1 MPSAPNR
8 RIAKAFGTWVS
19 GSGIPDDSRGKL
31 ACLSRLCLTS
41 GCIIWR
47 CPTNPW
53 GVGRASG
60 VVSIG
65 DLMAFDAAIAD
76 RPLSRRRRGWSETI
90 VLGLAAVALS
100 LGAAAWIT
108 DSDLSTLA
116 SAALPPTTDRISSFE
131 DRFLPASSIPTRPG
145 LQALDRSALAAVQT
159 KVRAAQDLLAQKL
172 MSPDLRG
179 GFVAANLEEPK
190 VEPARPAPTTV
201 IPLPRSRP
209 AAAGLAP
216 VLAQGDNGAGLEE
229 RPAPQRRADDR
240 SLFEKLQDRL
250 ASLAPEVGMFHRP
263 PDLAALGYDNV
274 TAVYDITAHAVY
286 LPNGTILEAHS
297 GMGALRDDPEHVS
310 VAMQGAT
317 PPATY
322 DLKPRETPFHGVQ
335 ALRMTPAEGS
345 DVSGRSGLLTHTY
358 MLGPK
363 GDSNG
368 CVSIRDYDR
377 FLKAY
382 NNGEFTRLVVVPS
395 LRAATMA
402 SRA

>member
-1 MPSAPNR
+1 
-8 RIAKAFGTWVS
+8 
-19 GSGIPDDSRGKL
+19 
-31 ACLSRLCLTS
+31 
-41 GCIIWR
+41 
-47 CPTNPW
+47 
-53 GVGRASG
+53 
-60 VVSIG
+60 
-65 DLMAFDAAIAD
+65 MAFDAATAD
-76 RPLSRRRRGWSETI
+76 RPLSRRRKGWSETI
-90 VLGLAAVALS
+90 TLGLAAVALS

-116 SAALPPTTDRISSFE
+116 SAALPPSTDRLSSFE
-131 DRFLPASSIPTRPG
+131 DRFLPASSMPTRPA
-145 LQALDRSALAAVQT
+145 LQPLDRSALAAVEM

-179 GFVAANLEEPK
+179 GFVAAGLEEPR
-190 VEPARPAPTTV
+190 VEEAKRAPTTV

-209 AAAGLAP
+209 AAAGLVP
-216 VLAQGDNGAGLEE
+216 VLAQGDSGAGLDD
-229 RPAPQRRADDR
+229 RAPPLRRADDR
-240 SLFEKLQDRL
+240 TLFEKLQDRL
-250 ASLAPEVGMFHRP
+250 ASIAPDVGLFRRP
-263 PDLAALGYDNV
+263 PDLAALGYDGQ

-297 GMGALRDDPEHVS
+297 GMGALKDDPEHVS
-310 VAMQGAT
+310 APMIGAT

-322 DLKPRETPFHGVQ
+322 DLKPREALFHGVQ
-335 ALRMTPAEGS
+335 ALRMTPQEGS
-345 DVSGRSGLLTHTY
+345 DVSGRSGLLTHSY

-395 LRAATMA
+395 LRAAMVA
-402 SRA
+402 SQS

>member
-1 MPSAPNR
+1 
-8 RIAKAFGTWVS
+8 
-19 GSGIPDDSRGKL
+19 
-31 ACLSRLCLTS
+31 
-41 GCIIWR
+41 
-47 CPTNPW
+47 
-53 GVGRASG
+53 
-60 VVSIG
+60 
-65 DLMAFDAAIAD
+65 MAFDAATAD

-90 VLGLAAVALS
+90 TLGLAAVALS

-116 SAALPPTTDRISSFE
+116 SAALPPSADRLSSFE
-131 DRFLPASSIPTRPG
+131 DRFLPASSMPTRPA
-145 LQALDRSALAAVQT
+145 LQPLDRSALAAVEM
-159 KVRAAQDLLAQKL
+159 KLRAAQDLLAQKL

-179 GFVAANLEEPK
+179 GFVSAGLDEPGVEE
-190 VEPARPAPTTV
+190 ARRAPTTI

-209 AAAGLAP
+209 AAAGPLP
-216 VLAQGDNGAGLEE
+216 VLAQGDNGAGLDV
-229 RPAPQRRADDR
+229 RLPPQRREDDR
-240 SLFEKLQDRL
+240 TLFEKLQDRL
-250 ASLAPEVGMFHRP
+250 ASLAPDVGMFRRP

-297 GMGALRDDPEHVS
+297 GMGDLKDDPEHIS
-310 VAMQGAT
+310 VRMQGAT

-322 DLKPRETPFHGVQ
+322 DLKPRETAFHGVQ
-335 ALRMTPAEGS
+335 ALRMTPVEGS
-345 DVSGRSGLLTHTY
+345 EVFGRSGLLTHSY

-382 NNGEFTRLVVVPS
+382 NNGQFTRLVVVPS
-395 LRAATMA
+395 LKAAVVA
-402 SRA
+402 SQS

>member
-1 MPSAPNR
+1 MHR
-8 RIAKAFGTWVS
+8 
-19 GSGIPDDSRGKL
+19 GIGDSDRKRG
-31 ACLSRLCLTS
+31 RTS
-41 GCIIWR
+41 LF
-47 CPTNPW
+47 
-53 GVGRASG
+53 
-60 VVSIG
+60 VSIMPHFGLHYLWLPDESLGGWSRVRSGLVG
-65 DLMAFDAAIAD
+65 DLMTFDAAIAD
-76 RPLSRRRRGWSETI
+76 RPLSRRRKGRLETVTI
-90 VLGLAAVALS
+90 ALAAVALS

-116 SAALPPTTDRISSFE
+116 SAALPPSTDRISSFE
-131 DRFLPASSIPTRPG
+131 DRFIPASSMPTRPA
-145 LQALDRSALAAVQT
+145 LQALDRSALAALQM

-179 GFVAANLEEPK
+179 GFVTAGLEEPK
-190 VEPARPAPTTV
+190 VDEPRVDEAKRAPASV

-209 AAAGLAP
+209 TAAGLVP
-216 VLAQGDNGAGLEE
+216 VLAQGDNGAGLDD

-250 ASLAPEVGMFHRP
+250 ASLAPDVGLFRRP
-263 PDLAALGYDNV
+263 PDLAALGYDNM

-310 VAMQGAT
+310 VPMQGAT

-322 DLKPRETPFHGVQ
+322 DLKPREAQFHGVQ

-345 DVSGRSGLLTHTY
+345 DISGRSGLLTHSY

-395 LRAATMA
+395 LKAATTMA
-402 SRA
+402 SQS

>member
-1 MPSAPNR
+1 MNPL
-8 RIAKAFGTWVS
+8 V
-19 GSGIPDDSRGKL
+19 
-31 ACLSRLCLTS
+31 CLDYASL
-41 GCIIWR
+41 
-47 CPTNPW
+47 
-53 GVGRASG
+53 RAALLVAARQILGGLVARS
-60 VVSIG
+60 VWCSIG

-76 RPLSRRRRGWSETI
+76 RPLSRRRKGWSETI
-90 VLGLAAVALS
+90 MLALAAVAVS

-116 SAALPPTTDRISSFE
+116 SAALPPSTDRLSSFE
-131 DRFLPASSIPTRPG
+131 DRFLPASSMPTRPA
-145 LQALDRSALAAVQT
+145 LQPLDRSALAAVKM

-179 GFVAANLEEPK
+179 GFVAASLDEPRA
-190 VEPARPAPTTV
+190 EPAKSPTNV

-209 AAAGLAP
+209 AAAGLAL
-216 VLAQGDNGAGLEE
+216 VLAQGDNGAGLDV
-229 RPAPQRRADDR
+229 RLPPQRRADDR
-240 SLFEKLQDRL
+240 TLFEKLQDRL
-250 ASLAPEVGMFHRP
+250 ASIAPDVGLFHRP
-263 PDLAALGYDNV
+263 PDLAALGYDGQ

-286 LPNGTILEAHS
+286 LPSGVILEAHS
-297 GMGALRDDPEHVS
+297 GMGALKDDPEHVS
-310 VAMQGAT
+310 SPMIGAT

-322 DLKPRETPFHGVQ
+322 DLKPREALFHGVQ

-345 DVSGRSGLLTHTY
+345 DVSGRSGLLTHSY

-368 CVSIRDYDR
+368 CVSIREYDR

-382 NNGEFTRLVVVPS
+382 NNGEFNRLVVVPS

-402 SRA
+402 SQRPTSQS

>member
-1 MPSAPNR
+1 
-8 RIAKAFGTWVS
+8 
-19 GSGIPDDSRGKL
+19 
-31 ACLSRLCLTS
+31 
-41 GCIIWR
+41 
-47 CPTNPW
+47 
-53 GVGRASG
+53 
-60 VVSIG
+60 
-65 DLMAFDAAIAD
+65 MAFDAAIAD
-76 RPLSRRRRGWSETI
+76 RPLSRRCKGWSETI
-90 VLGLAAVALS
+90 TLGLAAVALS

-116 SAALPPTTDRISSFE
+116 SAALPPSADRLSSFE
-131 DRFLPASSIPTRPG
+131 DRFLPASSMPTRPA
-145 LQALDRSALAAVQT
+145 LQPLDRSALAAVEM
-159 KVRAAQDLLAQKL
+159 KLRAAQDLLAQKL

-179 GFVAANLEEPK
+179 VFVSAGLDEPGVGEAK
-190 VEPARPAPTTV
+190 RAPTTI

-209 AAAGLAP
+209 AA
-216 VLAQGDNGAGLEE
+216 VLAQGDNGAGLDV
-229 RPAPQRRADDR
+229 RLPPQRREDDR
-240 SLFEKLQDRL
+240 TLFEKLQDRL
-250 ASLAPEVGMFHRP
+250 ASLAPDVGMFRRP

-297 GMGALRDDPEHVS
+297 GMGDLKDDPEHIS
-310 VAMQGAT
+310 VRMQGAT

-322 DLKPRETPFHGVQ
+322 DLKPRETAFHGVQ
-335 ALRMTPAEGS
+335 ALRMTPVEGS
-345 DVSGRSGLLTHTY
+345 DVFGRSGLLTHSY

-395 LRAATMA
+395 LKAAVVA
-402 SRA
+402 SQS

>member
-1 MPSAPNR
+1 
-8 RIAKAFGTWVS
+8 
-19 GSGIPDDSRGKL
+19 
-31 ACLSRLCLTS
+31 
-41 GCIIWR
+41 
-47 CPTNPW
+47 
-53 GVGRASG
+53 
-60 VVSIG
+60 
-65 DLMAFDAAIAD
+65 MAFDAAIAD
-76 RPLSRRRRGWSETI
+76 RPLSRRRRGWPETI
-90 VLGLAAVALS
+90 TLALAAVALS

-131 DRFLPASSIPTRPG
+131 DRFLPASSMPSRPV
-145 LQALDRSALAAVQT
+145 LQPLDRSALAAVEM

-172 MSPDLRG
+172 TSPDSRA
-179 GFVAANLEEPK
+179 GFVATAGITGVDELRL
-190 VEPARPAPTTV
+190 EPAKPTPTTV

-209 AAAGLAP
+209 AAAGVGP
-216 VLAQGDNGAGLEE
+216 VLAQGDNGAAVED
-229 RPAPQRRADDR
+229 RAPPPRRADDR
-240 SLFEKLQDRL
+240 TLFEKLSDRL
-250 ASLAPEVGMFHRP
+250 ASLAPDVGLFRRP
-263 PDLAALGYDNV
+263 PDLAALGYDST
-274 TAVYDITAHAVY
+274 TAVYDIMAHAVY

-310 VAMQGAT
+310 VPMQGAT

-322 DLKPRETPFHGVQ
+322 DLKPREAVFHGVQ

-345 DVSGRSGLLTHTY
+345 DVSGRSGLLTHSY

-395 LRAATMA
+395 LKAATLA
-402 SRA
+402 SQS

>member
-1 MPSAPNR
+1 
-8 RIAKAFGTWVS
+8 
-19 GSGIPDDSRGKL
+19 
-31 ACLSRLCLTS
+31 
-41 GCIIWR
+41 
-47 CPTNPW
+47 
-53 GVGRASG
+53 
-60 VVSIG
+60 
-65 DLMAFDAAIAD
+65 MAFDAATAD
-76 RPLSRRRRGWSETI
+76 RPLSRRRKGWSETI
-90 VLGLAAVALS
+90 TLGLAAVALS
-100 LGAAAWIT
+100 LGAAAWIA

-116 SAALPPTTDRISSFE
+116 SAALPPSADRLSSFE
-131 DRFLPASSIPTRPG
+131 DRFLPASSMPTRPA
-145 LQALDRSALAAVQT
+145 LQPLDRSALAAVEM
-159 KVRAAQDLLAQKL
+159 KLRAAQDLLAQKL

-179 GFVAANLEEPK
+179 GFVSAGLDEPGVGEAK
-190 VEPARPAPTTV
+190 RAPTTI

-209 AAAGLAP
+209 AA
-216 VLAQGDNGAGLEE
+216 VLAQGDNGAGLDV
-229 RPAPQRRADDR
+229 RLPPQRREDDR
-240 SLFEKLQDRL
+240 TLFEKLQDRL
-250 ASLAPEVGMFHRP
+250 ASLAPDGGLFRRP
-263 PDLAALGYDNV
+263 PNLAALGYDNM

-310 VAMQGAT
+310 VPMQGAT

-322 DLKPRETPFHGVQ
+322 DLKPREAVFHGVQ

-345 DVSGRSGLLTHTY
+345 DVSGRSGLLTHSY

-395 LRAATMA
+395 LKAATLA
-402 SRA
+402 SQS

>member
-1 MPSAPNR
+1 
-8 RIAKAFGTWVS
+8 
-19 GSGIPDDSRGKL
+19 
-31 ACLSRLCLTS
+31 
-41 GCIIWR
+41 
-47 CPTNPW
+47 
-53 GVGRASG
+53 
-60 VVSIG
+60 
-65 DLMAFDAAIAD
+65 MAFDAATAD

-90 VLGLAAVALS
+90 VLALAAVALS

-108 DSDLSTLA
+108 DSNLSTLA
-116 SAALPPTTDRISSFE
+116 SAALPPSTDRISSFE
-131 DRFLPASSIPTRPG
+131 DRFLPASSMPTRPG

-179 GFVAANLEEPK
+179 AFVTAALEEPK
-190 VEPARPAPTTV
+190 VEPAKPTPATTV

-209 AAAGLAP
+209 AAAGLPAI
-216 VLAQGDNGAGLEE
+216 LAQGDNGAGLED
-229 RPAPQRRADDR
+229 RAPPQRRADDR

-250 ASLAPEVGMFHRP
+250 ASLAPEVGMFRRP

-286 LPNGTILEAHS
+286 LPGGTILEAHS
-297 GMGALRDDPEHVS
+297 GMGSLRDDPEHVS
-310 VAMQGAT
+310 VPMQGAT

-322 DLKPRETPFHGVQ
+322 DLKPREAQFHGVQ

-345 DVSGRSGLLTHTY
+345 DISGRSGLLTHSY

-395 LRAATMA
+395 LRSAMVA
-402 SRA
+402 SQS

>member
-1 MPSAPNR
+1 
-8 RIAKAFGTWVS
+8 
-19 GSGIPDDSRGKL
+19 
-31 ACLSRLCLTS
+31 
-41 GCIIWR
+41 
-47 CPTNPW
+47 
-53 GVGRASG
+53 
-60 VVSIG
+60 
-65 DLMAFDAAIAD
+65 MAFDAATAD

-90 VLGLAAVALS
+90 TLALAAVALS

-116 SAALPPTTDRISSFE
+116 SAALPPSSDRLSSFE
-131 DRFLPASSIPTRPG
+131 DRFLPASSMPTRAA
-145 LQALDRSALAAVQT
+145 LQPLDRSALAAVEM

-179 GFVAANLEEPK
+179 GFLAAGLEEPK
-190 VEPARPAPTTV
+190 VEEAKRTPTTV

-209 AAAGLAP
+209 AAAGLAAAAGLVP
-216 VLAQGDNGAGLEE
+216 VLAQGDNGVALDD
-229 RPAPQRRADDR
+229 RAPPQRRADDR
-240 SLFEKLQDRL
+240 TLFQKLQDRL
-250 ASLAPEVGMFHRP
+250 ASIAPEVGMFRRP

-297 GMGALRDDPEHVS
+297 GMGDLKDDPEHIS
-310 VAMQGAT
+310 VRMQGAT

-322 DLKPRETPFHGVQ
+322 DLKPRETVFHGVQ
-335 ALRMTPAEGS
+335 ALRMTPVEGS
-345 DVSGRSGLLTHTY
+345 EVFGRSGLLTHSY

-382 NNGEFTRLVVVPS
+382 NDGGFTRLVVVPS
-395 LRAATMA
+395 LRPAMVA
-402 SRA
+402 SQS